1 MNNEKQ
7 NDFSMF
13 SEWFNEE
20 MNPVNDNN
28 LLIAARGIFKMYSSF
43 VQAGFTEA
51 QAFELVKYMV
61 GNIK

>member
-20 MNPVNDNN
+20 MNPTNDSN
-28 LLIAARGIFKMYSSF
+28 LLMAAKGIFKMYSSF
-43 VQAGFTEA
+43 VQAGFTKPR
-51 QAFELVKYMV
+51 LL
-61 GNIK
+61 NS